1 MTEKPWTLI
10 EDIATWDYSR
20 CLDVWITLTGT
31 APGSRLSLR
40 FLRKA
45 LIFEQQRKE
54 LGGHSAAIRRRMR
67 AGTKPVSTH
76 TQTLTLGSQL
86 VREWN
91 GRIYQVK
98 VTADGF
104 EMDGQRYSSLSAVA
118 KRITGTDWSGPRFF
132 GIKERKS

>member
-1 MTEKPWTLI
+1 MTTKPRTLT
-10 EDIATWDYSR
+10 EDISTWDHTR
-20 CLDVWITLTGT
+20 CLDVWITMTGI

-45 LIFEQQRKE
+45 LKFEQQYKE

-67 AGTKPVSTH
+67 VGTKPVSTS
-76 TQTLTLGSQL
+76 TQALTIGSQL

-91 GRIYQVK
+91 GRIYRVE
-98 VTADGF
+98 VTADCF

-118 KRITGTDWSGPRFF
+118 KRITGADWSGPRFF
-132 GIKERKS
+132 GLKKRKS